1 MRTSLTPFLVIL
13 MLSGAASA
21 SAQCLPPDPPATLPE
36 GATAT
41 HEEMLAARQAVS
53 DFDAD
58 VRAFTMCLMLEVKAI
73 LDDPEVDEQTKE
85 DLRVLL
91 VKRSD
96 EAIGEAEFVVGHF
109 NEQLR
114 VYRARGN

>member
-1 MRTSLTPFLVIL
+1 MRLRLIPFFVIL
-13 MLSGAASA
+13 ALFGAASA
-21 SAQCLPPDPPATLPE
+21 SAQCLPPDPPDTLPD

-41 HEEMLAARQAVS
+41 YDEMVAAHQAVK

-73 LDDPEVDEQTKE
+73 LDDPEVDEETKE
-85 DLRVLL
+85 DLRILL
-91 VKRSD
+91 VRRSD
-96 EAIGEAEFVVGHF
+96 EAIGEAEFVVDYF

-114 VYRARGN
+114 AYRARGN